1 MLPRPNGLSSTKRI
15 TFLPLIGLIFAS
27 GAKSCSDVLPE
38 RNTYL
43 LAAEVTASFLA
54 GPEMNRTL
62 FCAAS
67 GARVKATPDE
77 AEPTIMFVP
86 FPTISLNEAVADAGS
101 APSSFLVITNLR
113 PSTAFLPLV

>member
-1 MLPRPNGLSSTKRI
+1 MPAK
-15 TFLPLIGLIFAS
+15 

-43 LAAEVTASFLA
+43 LAAVVIASFFA
-54 GPEMNRTL
+54 GPEMYRTL

-67 GARVKATPDE
+67 GARVKPTAD
-77 AEPTIMFVP
+77 AAVPTIIFVP

-113 PSTAFLPLV
+113 PSTAFLPFV